1 MGSFGT
7 VVWGL
12 DTVTGKQMAVKK
24 VTLSESGQNS
34 EKVEALQQEIEILS
48 TLNHD
53 NIVKYYGSETKDRS
67 LNIFLEYVES
77 KNTKIKLRWKPSFR
91 DRKIRP
97 PFRKIGLCLHQADS
111 DGSGVPPLSQCHP

>member
-1 MGSFGT
+1 MLGIGSFGT

-77 KNTKIKLRWKPSFR
+77 KNKKNKS
-91 DRKIRP
+91 
-97 PFRKIGLCLHQADS
+97 
-111 DGSGVPPLSQCHP
+111 